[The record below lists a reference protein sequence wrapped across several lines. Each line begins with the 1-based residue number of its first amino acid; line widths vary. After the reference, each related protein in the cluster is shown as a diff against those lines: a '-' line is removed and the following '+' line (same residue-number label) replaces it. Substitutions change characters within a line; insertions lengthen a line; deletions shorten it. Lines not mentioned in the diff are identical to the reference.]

1 MLRGGFRSRYRCGA
15 VPGLH
20 RIPLSRPTG
29 ADDDWPARNTLS
41 QKSCQGAT
49 GRSAWAVIISNQ
61 RAVNLTIIRK
71 LLSPEL
77 LAQLNAR
84 LAHAKWVDGLATAG
98 QAAARVK
105 RNLQLESGP
114 EAQELAELV
123 KKALLA
129 NDKFP
134 PLALPRRLT
143 PPMFS
148 RYEVGMEYGAH
159 TDDAVRS
166 RDGIRTDLAGTLFLS
181 EPESYD
187 GGELV
192 VNSSA
197 VKPGAGDLVLYPAT
211 TVHRVAPVTRGV
223 RLAAVFWVQSLVR
236 SHEQR
241 ELLLALHGAI
251 ARLGDHPV
259 TVSVEAVQQ
268 NLLRMWAEP

>member
-1 MLRGGFRSRYRCGA
+1 M
-15 VPGLH
+15 
-20 RIPLSRPTG
+20 
-29 ADDDWPARNTLS
+29 
-41 QKSCQGAT
+41 
-49 GRSAWAVIISNQ
+49 
-61 RAVNLTIIRK
+61 NLTIIRK

-77 LAQLNAR
+77 LAQINAR
-84 LAHAKWVDGLATAG
+84 LAAAKWVDGLLTAG
-98 QAAARVK
+98 ATAARVK
-105 RNLQLESGP
+105 RNLQLEPGP
-114 EAQELAELV
+114 DADALGELV
-123 KKALLA
+123 KKALMA

-148 RYEVGMEYGAH
+148 RYENGMGYGAH
-159 TDDAVRS
+159 TDDAIRS
-166 RDGIRTDLAGTLFLS
+166 RDGVRTDLAATLFLS

-192 VNSSA
+192 VNNNTI
-197 VKPGAGDLVLYPAT
+197 KPPAGDLVLYPAT

-223 RLAAVFWVQSLVR
+223 RLAAVLWIQSLVR
-236 SHEQR
+236 SQEQR
-241 ELLLALHGAI
+241 DLLLALHGAI

>member
-1 MLRGGFRSRYRCGA
+1 M
-15 VPGLH
+15 
-20 RIPLSRPTG
+20 
-29 ADDDWPARNTLS
+29 
-41 QKSCQGAT
+41 
-49 GRSAWAVIISNQ
+49 
-61 RAVNLTIIRK
+61 NLTIIRK

-77 LAQLNAR
+77 LAQIHAR
-84 LAHAKWVDGLATAG
+84 LATAKWVDGLSTAG
-98 QAAARVK
+98 ATAARVK
-105 RNLQLESGP
+105 RNLQLEAGP
-114 EAQELAELV
+114 DAQELAELV
-123 KKALLA
+123 KKTLLA

-143 PPMFS
+143 PPLFS
-148 RYEVGMEYGAH
+148 RYETGMEYGAH

-166 RDGIRTDLAGTLFLS
+166 RDGLRTDLAGTLFLS

-192 VNSSA
+192 VNNNA

-236 SHEQR
+236 SQEQR
-241 ELLLALHGAI
+241 ELLLALHTAI
-251 ARLGDHPV
+251 GKLGDHPASV
-259 TVSVEAVQQ
+259 NVEAVQQ

>member
-1 MLRGGFRSRYRCGA
+1 
-15 VPGLH
+15 
-20 RIPLSRPTG
+20 
-29 ADDDWPARNTLS
+29 
-41 QKSCQGAT
+41 
-49 GRSAWAVIISNQ
+49 
-61 RAVNLTIIRK
+61 VNLTIIRK

-77 LAQLNAR
+77 LAQINAR
-84 LAHAKWVDGLATAG
+84 LANAKWVDGLLTAG
-98 QAAARVK
+98 ATAARVK
-105 RNLQLESGP
+105 RNLQLEAGP

-123 KKALLA
+123 KKALMA

-143 PPMFS
+143 PAMFS
-148 RYEVGMEYGAH
+148 RYENGMEYGAH

-181 EPESYD
+181 QPESYD

-192 VNSSA
+192 VNSNA
-197 VKPGAGDLVLYPAT
+197 VKPSAGDLVLYPAT

-236 SHEQR
+236 SQEQR
-241 ELLLALHGAI
+241 ELLLALHTAI
-251 ARLGDHPV
+251 ARLGDHPACV
-259 TVSVEAVQQ
+259 NVEAVQQ